1 MNNISKVI
9 DRLNAS
15 DNLRNFTILSDVSV
29 SLPAYGINI
38 EKDGQTYIVTEYAQD
53 SDGQYDVYS
62 QTDYDETEILDWIGD
77 FDLIM
82 G

>member
-1 MNNISKVI
+1 MNINKVI

-38 EKDGQTYIVTEYAQD
+38 ERDGQTYIVTEYAQD
-53 SDGQYDVYS
+53 SNGEYYVFNQYELS
-62 QTDYDETEILDWIGD
+62 GGSGEFFKWLDELDQN
-77 FDLIM
+77 L
-82 G
+82 